1 METKYF
7 VSDDG
12 NRHGLFDSLELAEH
26 YILKKNGWTDSEIA
40 EKWAFVKEE
49 ARKYGG
55 DPFSSNSRHSL
66 WFIDELKLSDGLIME
81 VDGLPFDD
89 FVESISAERGTEE
102 FAETKRRLVGYYWGG
117 G

>member
-40 EKWAFVKEE
+40 EK
-49 ARKYGG
+49 
-55 DPFSSNSRHSL
+55 
-66 WFIDELKLSDGLIME
+66 
-81 VDGLPFDD
+81 
-89 FVESISAERGTEE
+89 
-102 FAETKRRLVGYYWGG
+102 
-117 G
+117 

>member
-40 EKWAFVKEE
+40 EKWAFVKKKPE
-49 ARKYGG
+49 
-55 DPFSSNSRHSL
+55 N
-66 WFIDELKLSDGLIME
+66 
-81 VDGLPFDD
+81 
-89 FVESISAERGTEE
+89 T
-102 FAETKRRLVGYYWGG
+102 AETRFLLMAVIRCGLSTN
-117 G
+117 